1 VFVGVGTLINIAAI
15 VIGTLIGRIFGDRLK
30 SETRN
35 LLTDILGSVTL
46 IGAASAL
53 ISLFDQKLS
62 DAVPNGFPIL
72 IVLASLIVGGLF
84 GAKLDIEGR
93 LNKLG
98 EYLRRRFTK
107 SNDENA
113 EASFVV
119 GFVTA
124 SLIFVI
130 GPLAILGSISDGMS
144 AGIDELLLKSVLDF
158 FASIA
163 FAASLGWGVAFSA
176 IPVGIYQG
184 FWTAT
189 GYLLG
194 SVLLQYQVLAMTATG
209 GVLLFGIGLRL
220 LRIKEIAIG
229 NLLPS
234 LALAPVFAYLV
245 AQL

>member
-1 VFVGVGTLINIAAI
+1 VFVGIGTLINIAAI
-15 VIGTLIGRIFGDRLK
+15 VIGTFIGRIFGDRLK

-53 ISLFDQKLS
+53 ISLFDQKLI

-93 LNKLG
+93 LEKLG
-98 EYLRRRFTK
+98 EYLKRRFTK

-113 EASFVV
+113 EANFVV

-184 FWTAT
+184 FWTVT

-234 LALAPVFAYLV
+234 LALAPVFAYFV